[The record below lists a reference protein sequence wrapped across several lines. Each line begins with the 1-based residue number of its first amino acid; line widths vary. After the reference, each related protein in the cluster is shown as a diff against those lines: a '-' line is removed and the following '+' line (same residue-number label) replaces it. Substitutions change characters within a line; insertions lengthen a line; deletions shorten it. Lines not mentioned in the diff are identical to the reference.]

1 MKKYP
6 VNTTVLAFASALCFA
21 TRGIQAWAEV
31 PAAHPAAMERE
42 NMKLHYDTPANRWSS
57 EALPIGNGQKGA
69 MIFGGIDLD
78 RIQFNEE
85 SLWIGNEIDTGAYQD
100 FGEITV
106 RFEDGGKARNYRRE
120 LDINRAVHRITYERN
135 GVNFMRE
142 AFASFPAKVIVVR
155 FTADKPG
162 AISGVVAMTD
172 AHAKEYYKLFSY
184 KKNVPILTDP
194 ADVYAEAAANPPT
207 LLISGRFPGYRYNGD
222 RDWLPLNREAQ
233 LRVLYEGG
241 TVVPID
247 GKIQIVKADSVTLLL
262 AAGTDFKQDRTT
274 NWRGPLPHA
283 MVTARLDIAAQST
296 YESLLEEHVRDY
308 RHLFARVDLSLG
320 GKSDTSLPTDVRLKQ
335 YKTQGD
341 IGLEEL
347 VFQYGRYLLIASSRQ
362 GGLPANLQGKWN
374 NSNTPP
380 WACDYHTDI
389 NLQMN
394 YWLADVTNLSEC
406 FQPYIA
412 YIDSIRAPRTAAA
425 NKVFKCRG
433 WAVQGGGGLFG
444 GGDWTWLAG
453 CAARLL
459 QNSFDHYSFTRDK
472 EYLRRYAYPAM
483 KEVCEFWFD
492 HLKEL
497 PDGTLVSPNG
507 FSPEHGPP
515 KGTVAGKYGVTFDQQ
530 LVWDL
535 FTNTMEAADI
545 LGCDKEFH
553 DLVAA
558 KRAKLLGPKIGRWG
572 QLQEW
577 MNDVDDPSDMH
588 RHSSHLVAVYPGRQ
602 ISPARTP
609 ALAQAAARALQA
621 RCNDHGASF
630 GGVPATGKPFTVD
643 VPKGESHIT
652 WAWAF
657 RCALWARLLDA
668 ERWSASPPRWGVAAG
683 P

>member
-1 MKKYP
+1 M
-6 VNTTVLAFASALCFA
+6 
-21 TRGIQAWAEV
+21 
-31 PAAHPAAMERE
+31 
-42 NMKLHYDTPANRWSS
+42 
-57 EALPIGNGQKGA
+57 
-69 MIFGGIDLD
+69 
-78 RIQFNEE
+78 
-85 SLWIGNEIDTGAYQD
+85 
-100 FGEITV
+100 
-106 RFEDGGKARNYRRE
+106 
-120 LDINRAVHRITYERN
+120 
-135 GVNFMRE
+135 
-142 AFASFPAKVIVVR
+142 
-155 FTADKPG
+155 
-162 AISGVVAMTD
+162 
-172 AHAKEYYKLFSY
+172 
-184 KKNVPILTDP
+184 
-194 ADVYAEAAANPPT
+194 
-207 LLISGRFPGYRYNGD
+207 
-222 RDWLPLNREAQ
+222 
-233 LRVLYEGG
+233 
-241 TVVPID
+241 
-247 GKIQIVKADSVTLLL
+247 
-262 AAGTDFKQDRTT
+262 
-274 NWRGPLPHA
+274 
-283 MVTARLDIAAQST
+283 
-296 YESLLEEHVRDY
+296 
-308 RHLFARVDLSLG
+308 
-320 GKSDTSLPTDVRLKQ
+320 
-335 YKTQGD
+335 
-341 IGLEEL
+341 
-347 VFQYGRYLLIASSRQ
+347 FQYGRYLLIASSRQ

-609 ALAQAAARALQA
+609 AAGPGGGWRGSRPAATTMGRPSAEFPQP
-621 RCNDHGASF
+621 ASRLRWMS
-630 GGVPATGKPFTVD
+630 
-643 VPKGESHIT
+643 PKGKAISPGHGRFD
-652 WAWAF
+652 AP
-657 RCALWARLLDA
+657 LWARLLDA